1 MRSGLRLL
9 STNPIA
15 ADCIPFARVR
25 RRLALLVALLAALL
39 APAAAAASAA
49 PPFLA
54 RAALVANGDT
64 GEILFTRDADRRLP
78 VASIT
83 KLMTALV
90 TLERARPSALA
101 TVRGPAPGIGGSTVG
116 LVPGERLSIRDLLA
130 AALIESANDAA
141 YALAAHVGRGQV
153 GRFVGYMNARAQA
166 LGLENTHFVR
176 PDGLDVRGHYSS
188 ARDVFVLARAAMER
202 PLVRRLVRQRELE
215 IAGGRVVDTWND
227 LLGRF
232 RGTFGVKTGHTDR
245 AGWSQVAAARRNGV
259 TIYAVLL
266 GSPKRAQRNAD
277 LEELLLWG
285 FDQFAPVRVI
295 TAARAYATAG
305 VPFGDERVPL
315 VASADAR
322 AVVQLGR
329 PLVERVIVPAVLDP
343 PLTVGDPVG
352 EIRVYAG
359 KRLVVRRP
367 LVAGQDV
374 PEPNFPRR
382 VGWYAGQALDEL
394 GGMLET
400 AFAAIG

>member
-1 MRSGLRLL
+1 
-9 STNPIA
+9 
-15 ADCIPFARVR
+15 
-25 RRLALLVALLAALL
+25 
-39 APAAAAASAA
+39 
-49 PPFLA
+49 
-54 RAALVANGDT
+54 
-64 GEILFTRDADRRLP
+64 
-78 VASIT
+78 
-83 KLMTALV
+83 
-90 TLERARPSALA
+90 
-101 TVRGPAPGIGGSTVG
+101 
-116 LVPGERLSIRDLLA
+116 
-130 AALIESANDAA
+130 
-141 YALAAHVGRGQV
+141 
-153 GRFVGYMNARAQA
+153 
-166 LGLENTHFVR
+166 
-176 PDGLDVRGHYSS
+176 
-188 ARDVFVLARAAMER
+188 MER

-266 GSPKRAQRNAD
+266 GSPERGQRNAD